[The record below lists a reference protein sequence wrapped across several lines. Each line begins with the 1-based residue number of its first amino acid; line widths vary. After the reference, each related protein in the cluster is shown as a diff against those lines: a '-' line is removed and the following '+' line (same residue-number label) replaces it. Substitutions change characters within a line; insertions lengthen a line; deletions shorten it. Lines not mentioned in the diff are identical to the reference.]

1 MLLAALVCLAITV
14 AALIFAMALAPRCG
28 LIAHPRG
35 HCTHD
40 VPTPVVGGIGMA
52 IGLFATWLVA
62 DMRNPEMP
70 IALGALGLILIGI
83 HDDRVGLPARRKL
96 LAQAAVVAIALFFDG
111 DLLYSL
117 GELLPGV
124 QVRLAV
130 LALPFTVFAVLGV
143 INAVNM
149 IDGLDGLAGKV
160 MLSSFGWLA
169 ASMWM
174 VGGMTR
180 LTSNLAI
187 IGALLAF
194 LMFNARIPGRPRAL
208 MFMGDTGS
216 MLLGYLLAVAAIDAT
231 QRARGIPPVT
241 ALWICALPIVDTLS
255 VAIQRIRDGRS
266 PMAAGR
272 DHLHHLL
279 RAYQV
284 PVGKVALVE
293 GAIAALLGLAGV
305 TGWRLGVPEWIMFA
319 SLLALG
325 VAWHLAS
332 ASAWRRIR
340 ARESVIEALVP
351 LAADPAIGGAI
362 PDPPTISMPVRE
374 IDAAERTIAG
384 TPAAGRAAGNA
395 AIAPHAEA
403 AHPEAPV

>member
-1 MLLAALVCLAITV
+1 
-14 AALIFAMALAPRCG
+14 
-28 LIAHPRG
+28 
-35 HCTHD
+35 
-40 VPTPVVGGIGMA
+40 
-52 IGLFATWLVA
+52 
-62 DMRNPEMP
+62 
-70 IALGALGLILIGI
+70 
-83 HDDRVGLPARRKL
+83 
-96 LAQAAVVAIALFFDG
+96 
-111 DLLYSL
+111 
-117 GELLPGV
+117 
-124 QVRLAV
+124 
-130 LALPFTVFAVLGV
+130 
-143 INAVNM
+143 
-149 IDGLDGLAGKV
+149 
-160 MLSSFGWLA
+160 
-169 ASMWM
+169 
-174 VGGMTR
+174 
-180 LTSNLAI
+180 
-187 IGALLAF
+187 
-194 LMFNARIPGRPRAL
+194 

-384 TPAAGRAAGNA
+384 TPAADGAAGSA
-395 AIAPHAEA
+395 AIAPRTEPAR
-403 AHPEAPV
+403 PEAPV